1 MAKLIEFDYSE
12 FRKFLNGLKLG
23 QKDIDKRIEDFI
35 YFIANR
41 ALDKMKEK
49 TPVGVYSNSVHFK
62 AFKVKAKGNGFNLGE
77 YVNVDFE
84 TAQSKVGGNLR
95 RNWRI
100 VSVKKVNNKWVIEL
114 ANNTEYAGWVN
125 NGHRIVDK
133 NKRTLG
139 WVEGKF
145 FVEIA
150 MEEIEKELPIY
161 VKKLQEDILKQMFGK
176 QVISINDIRIAIQ
189 QALDNDY
196 PNIEIYSESI
206 EQGFE
211 VPCFFVKLIS
221 SNQDKQL
228 NNRYKQSLLFDVH
241 YFSDK
246 EEDLNKDCLDVADN
260 LYRALEYVEIDG
272 HKYRALKMNHKVTDG
287 VLHFM
292 LKFNYNIL
300 KVIEHNKMK
309 ELEVNVNG
317 K

>member
-1 MAKLIEFDYSE
+1 M
-12 FRKFLNGLKLG
+12 
-23 QKDIDKRIEDFI
+23 
-35 YFIANR
+35 
-41 ALDKMKEK
+41 
-49 TPVGVYSNSVHFK
+49 
-62 AFKVKAKGNGFNLGE
+62 
-77 YVNVDFE
+77 
-84 TAQSKVGGNLR
+84 
-95 RNWRI
+95 
-100 VSVKKVNNKWVIEL
+100 
-114 ANNTEYAGWVN
+114 
-125 NGHRIVDK
+125 
-133 NKRTLG
+133 
-139 WVEGKF
+139 
-145 FVEIA
+145 
-150 MEEIEKELPIY
+150 
-161 VKKLQEDILKQMFGK
+161 
-176 QVISINDIRIAIQ
+176 ISINDIKIAIQ
-189 QALDNDY
+189 QALDNSY

-206 EQGFE
+206 EQGFD

-260 LYRALEYVEIDG
+260 LYKALEYVEVNG
-272 HKYRALKMNHKVTDG
+272 HKYRSLKMNHKVEDG

>member
-1 MAKLIEFDYSE
+1 M
-12 FRKFLNGLKLG
+12 
-23 QKDIDKRIEDFI
+23 
-35 YFIANR
+35 
-41 ALDKMKEK
+41 
-49 TPVGVYSNSVHFK
+49 
-62 AFKVKAKGNGFNLGE
+62 
-77 YVNVDFE
+77 
-84 TAQSKVGGNLR
+84 
-95 RNWRI
+95 
-100 VSVKKVNNKWVIEL
+100 
-114 ANNTEYAGWVN
+114 
-125 NGHRIVDK
+125 
-133 NKRTLG
+133 
-139 WVEGKF
+139 
-145 FVEIA
+145 
-150 MEEIEKELPIY
+150 
-161 VKKLQEDILKQMFGK
+161 
-176 QVISINDIRIAIQ
+176 ISINDIRIAIQ
-189 QALDNDY
+189 QALDNAY

-206 EQGFE
+206 EQGFD

-260 LYRALEYVEIDG
+260 LYKALEYVEVNG
-272 HKYRALKMNHKVTDG
+272 HKYRSLKMNHKVEDG

>member
-1 MAKLIEFDYSE
+1 M
-12 FRKFLNGLKLG
+12 
-23 QKDIDKRIEDFI
+23 
-35 YFIANR
+35 
-41 ALDKMKEK
+41 
-49 TPVGVYSNSVHFK
+49 
-62 AFKVKAKGNGFNLGE
+62 
-77 YVNVDFE
+77 
-84 TAQSKVGGNLR
+84 
-95 RNWRI
+95 
-100 VSVKKVNNKWVIEL
+100 
-114 ANNTEYAGWVN
+114 
-125 NGHRIVDK
+125 
-133 NKRTLG
+133 
-139 WVEGKF
+139 
-145 FVEIA
+145 
-150 MEEIEKELPIY
+150 
-161 VKKLQEDILKQMFGK
+161 
-176 QVISINDIRIAIQ
+176 ISINDIRIAIQ

-228 NNRYKQSLLFDVH
+228 NNRYKQSLLFDAP

-246 EEDLNKDCLDVADN
+246 EEDLNKDRLDVADN
-260 LYRALEYVEIDG
+260 LYKALEYVEVNG
-272 HKYRALKMNHKVTDG
+272 HKYRSLKMNHKVEDG

>member
-1 MAKLIEFDYSE
+1 
-12 FRKFLNGLKLG
+12 
-23 QKDIDKRIEDFI
+23 
-35 YFIANR
+35 
-41 ALDKMKEK
+41 
-49 TPVGVYSNSVHFK
+49 
-62 AFKVKAKGNGFNLGE
+62 
-77 YVNVDFE
+77 
-84 TAQSKVGGNLR
+84 
-95 RNWRI
+95 
-100 VSVKKVNNKWVIEL
+100 
-114 ANNTEYAGWVN
+114 
-125 NGHRIVDK
+125 
-133 NKRTLG
+133 
-139 WVEGKF
+139 
-145 FVEIA
+145 

-246 EEDLNKDCLDVADN
+246 EVDLNKDCLDVAVN
-260 LYRALEYVEIDG
+260 LYRVLEYVEIEG
-272 HKYRALKMNHKVTDG
+272 HKYRSLKMNHKVVDG

>member
-1 MAKLIEFDYSE
+1 M
-12 FRKFLNGLKLG
+12 
-23 QKDIDKRIEDFI
+23 
-35 YFIANR
+35 
-41 ALDKMKEK
+41 
-49 TPVGVYSNSVHFK
+49 
-62 AFKVKAKGNGFNLGE
+62 
-77 YVNVDFE
+77 
-84 TAQSKVGGNLR
+84 
-95 RNWRI
+95 
-100 VSVKKVNNKWVIEL
+100 
-114 ANNTEYAGWVN
+114 
-125 NGHRIVDK
+125 
-133 NKRTLG
+133 
-139 WVEGKF
+139 
-145 FVEIA
+145 
-150 MEEIEKELPIY
+150 
-161 VKKLQEDILKQMFGK
+161 
-176 QVISINDIRIAIQ
+176 ISINDIRIAIQ

-206 EQGFE
+206 EQGFD

-260 LYRALEYVEIDG
+260 LYKALEYVEVNG
-272 HKYRALKMNHKVTDG
+272 HKYRSLKMNHKVEDG